1 MTDLEIVELALR
13 RTASKF
19 KDSFQKSNDHSSVRR
34 MVEGNIALLLFE
46 LADQLVIAQ
55 IKKDQA

>member
-19 KDSFQKSNDHSSVRR
+19 KDNFQKSDDQSSVRR

-46 LADQLVIAQ
+46 LADQLAIAK
-55 IKKDQA
+55 IKQDH